1 MFAAVGDAAVFAI
14 RGAELAPTGDSLCK
28 VRKIVEEHLSPG
40 ELCFAVCRKYE
51 WTAKMFHVKHF
62 RRPFVGKFCT
72 VDKSG
77 LRETPVVEAER
88 ALALWVLSG
97 W

>member
-1 MFAAVGDAAVFAI
+1 MFAAVGDAAVGDWRDQI
-14 RGAELAPTGDSLCK
+14 GADWSALRK
-28 VRKIVEEHLSPG
+28 VRKIVEEHLSHG

-62 RRPFVGKFCT
+62 RRPFVGKSCT

-77 LRETPVVEAER
+77 LRKTPVVEAER
-88 ALALWVLSG
+88 ALAL
-97 W
+97 